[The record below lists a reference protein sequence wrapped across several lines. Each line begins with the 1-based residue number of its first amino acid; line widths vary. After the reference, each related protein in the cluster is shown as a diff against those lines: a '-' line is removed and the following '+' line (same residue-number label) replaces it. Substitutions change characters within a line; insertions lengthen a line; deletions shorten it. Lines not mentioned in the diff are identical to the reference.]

1 MTTPKVKMQKKN
13 GNTGATP
20 PKNFGIAAII
30 AIATQGTANIPATF
44 AREDLAF
51 TRFADGYLAEDVA
64 MVIDESGNQV
74 VAIRPTTT
82 TAAAYGTIAFTGS
95 GTIGGGGFIVGT
107 ATPVDDFDI
116 VMKFPT
122 GGTTGVAGIQAQVS
136 YDGGLNFGPVINLGT
151 GLVLTVKDAS
161 TNTTLASFTLTT
173 AKTIVAGDQF
183 TVTTTGATMAD
194 GDLAASLEALRKFKG
209 PWECVAVHGLVAD
222 STNVAAVD
230 TWLAAR
236 ELEGKF
242 RFFLMHTALMGAVD
256 EATYLTNMTTAYTNV
271 SSDRGGVCADGA
283 FVTQV
288 IRKTTQRRSSLVP
301 TLARIMSQSF
311 EEMASYV
318 KLGSL
323 PATQID
329 DANDNPVFH
338 DEALFP
344 GLDDLHLTALRS
356 FSKKPGAFIN
366 LPRVISSGTSDYQ
379 FIPHV
384 RMMNAGC
391 EAAWD
396 VLSDEL
402 SGKILRD
409 KSTGFILESE
419 AQRIEELVN
428 VALTRLYK
436 GKISGW
442 LFELSRTDDISANSG
457 ATLNGTLSIAA
468 PAYVTEFDV
477 NARFVKT
484 ITAKAA

>member
-1 MTTPKVKMQKKN
+1 MTTPKTKVTKKS

-30 AIATQGTANIPATF
+30 AIATQGTVNIPATF

-51 TRFADGYLAEDVA
+51 TTFSDGYLAEDA
-64 MVIDESGNQV
+64 ALVIDESGNQV
-74 VAIRPTTT
+74 VCIRPTTT
-82 TAAAYGTIAFTGS
+82 NAAAYGAITYVGTGTL
-95 GTIGGGGFIVGT
+95 GTGGSVTGT

-116 VMKFPT
+116 IVKFAT
-122 GGTTGVAGIQAQVS
+122 GGTTGIAGIQAQVS
-136 YDGGLNFGPVINLGT
+136 YDGGVSFGPLINLGV
-151 GLVLTVKDAS
+151 GLVITVKDAK
-161 TNTTLASFTLTT
+161 TGNTLASFTLVT
-173 AKTIVAGDQF
+173 AKTVIAGDSF
-183 TVTTTGATMAD
+183 SCTTAGATMAD

-222 STNVAAVD
+222 STNVAVMD

-242 RFFLMHTALMGAVD
+242 RFFLMHTAMMAAVS
-256 EATYLTNMTTAYTNV
+256 EATYLTNMTTAYQNV
-271 SSDRGGVCADGA
+271 VSDRGGVCADGA
-283 FVTQV
+283 YVTQAV
-288 IRKTTQRRSSLVP
+288 RKTTQRRSSIVP

-318 KLGSL
+318 KLGAL

-329 DANDNPVFH
+329 DANNNPVFH
-338 DEALFP
+338 DEQLFP

-356 FSKKPGAFIN
+356 FSGKPGAFIN

-391 EAAWD
+391 EATWQ

-402 SGKILRD
+402 SGTILRN
-409 KSTGFILESE
+409 KTTGFILESE

-428 VALTRLYK
+428 VQLERLYK

-442 LFELSRTDDISANSG
+442 AFVLSRTDNISSNSG
-457 ATLNGTLSIAA
+457 ATLNGTLSIEA

-477 NARFVKT
+477 NAQFVKT